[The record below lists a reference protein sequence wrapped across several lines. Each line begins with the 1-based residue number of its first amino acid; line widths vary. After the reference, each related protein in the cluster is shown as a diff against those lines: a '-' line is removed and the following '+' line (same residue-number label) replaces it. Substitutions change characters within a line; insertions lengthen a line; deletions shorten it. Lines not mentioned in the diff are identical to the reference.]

1 MLGGVGVG
9 KLSASVKAAEKALR
23 RVPIVRSARK
33 LVHRHFGPLHAKH
46 WRPGP
51 LPDFVI
57 IGAQKAGTTTLFDM
71 LAEHPEVGLSTIK
84 EVHYF
89 DHNFHRGEEWYRRH
103 FDRHIAGEASPNYI
117 FHPLVHDRMK
127 ALIPDVKVIAILRD
141 PVERALSHYFH
152 EVAIGS
158 ERLPIVE
165 ALKAED
171 QRTGAHALQHFSYV
185 ARSRYLEQLERWQDF
200 DLLVLSNR
208 ELREN
213 PDETFA
219 RLCRHIGASVL
230 PAPIRESNVGIR
242 GEVPEEARRF
252 LEERLAGKKEAV
264 EARYGIRL

>member
-1 MLGGVGVG
+1 MG
-9 KLSASVKAAEKALR
+9 KLSASMKAAEKAVR

-33 LVHRHFGPLHAKH
+33 FVHRHFGPLHSKH

-71 LAEHPEVGLSTIK
+71 LAEHPEVSLSTVK
-84 EVHYF
+84 EVHFF
-89 DHNFHRGEEWYRRH
+89 DLNFHRGEEWYRRH
-103 FDRHIAGEASPNYI
+103 FDRHIAGEASPYYI

-127 ALIPDVKVIAILRD
+127 ALIPNAKAIVILRD
-141 PVERALSHYFH
+141 PIDRALSHYFH
-152 EVAIGS
+152 EVALGF
-158 ERLPIVE
+158 ETLPIVE

-171 QRTGAHALQHFSYV
+171 QRTNRYGRKHFSYV
-185 ARSRYLEQLERWQDF
+185 ARSRYMEQLEGWHDF

-219 RLCRHIGASVL
+219 RICRHIGASVK
-230 PAPIRESNVGIR
+230 PAPICESNVGVK

-252 LEERLAGKKEAV
+252 LEDRLAGEKQAV
-264 EARYGIRL
+264 EQHYGIRL